1 MNQQSEHTI
10 YKNILAAFLILLIHV
25 LLVGGIGIVILFFYG
40 IVNHLFW
47 VILGIS
53 CISGGGVWL
62 YKRLKS
68 DVKAIRNITGESLK
82 GRTIEA
88 SFLGGVANFK
98 ISDSR
103 SAGDMRQIIPG
114 RTRQISGPDSDSV
127 DRLADLARLY
137 EKELISRDEYERAKK
152 KLLGNNRD

>member
-25 LLVGGIGIVILFFYG
+25 LLVGGIGVLILFFYG
-40 IVNHLFW
+40 IVNHLIW

-53 CISGGGVWL
+53 CISGGGAWL
-62 YKRLKS
+62 YHRLKS

-98 ISDSR
+98 ISDSG
-103 SAGDMRQIIPG
+103 SAGDRRQITST
-114 RTRQISGPDSDSV
+114 RTRQLSAPDADAMDS
-127 DRLADLARLY
+127 LADLARLY
-137 EKELISRDEYERAKK
+137 EKNLISRDEYERAKK
-152 KLLGNNRD
+152 KILGNDIG

>member
-10 YKNILAAFLILLIHV
+10 YKNILAAFLILIVHV
-25 LLVGGIGIVILFFYG
+25 LLLGGIGVLILFFYG
-40 IVNHLFW
+40 IVNHLLW

-62 YKRLKS
+62 YKRLMS

-82 GRTIEA
+82 GKTIEA

-103 SAGDMRQIIPG
+103 TGQNINKVTAAK
-114 RTRQISGPDSDSV
+114 TRQLTGPVSDSM
-127 DRLADLARLY
+127 DSLAELVRLY
-137 EKELISRDEYERAKK
+137 EKNLISRDEYERAKK
-152 KLLGNNRD
+152 KILGNRGG

>member
-25 LLVGGIGIVILFFYG
+25 LLVGGIGLLILFFYG
-40 IVNHLFW
+40 IVNHLLW

-68 DVKAIRNITGESLK
+68 DVKAIRNITGESLRGK
-82 GRTIEA
+82 TIEA

-103 SAGDMRQIIPG
+103 SVGDTRQVMSG
-114 RTRQISGPDSDSV
+114 RTRQLSGPDSDSMGS
-127 DRLADLARLY
+127 LADLARLY
-137 EKELISRDEYERAKK
+137 EKNLISRDEYDRAKK
-152 KLLGNNRD
+152 KMLENNEQ

>member
-25 LLVGGIGIVILFFYG
+25 LLVGGIGVLILFFYG
-40 IVNHLFW
+40 IVNHLIW

-53 CISGGGVWL
+53 CLSGGGIWL
-62 YKRLKS
+62 YHRLKS
-68 DVKAIRNITGESLK
+68 DVKAIRNITGESLR

-103 SAGDMRQIIPG
+103 SAGNISQG
-114 RTRQISGPDSDSV
+114 ISGFTRRLSGPNADSMDS
-127 DRLADLARLY
+127 LADLARLY
-137 EKELISRDEYERAKK
+137 EKNLISRDEYERAKK
-152 KLLGNNRD
+152 KILGNDRE